1 MEIQMNNNR
10 TYRNKNN
17 TTTIYILVQE
27 LHSVIFIE
35 HQDKH
40 TQSLHYLL
48 FNKLWCFEIN

>member
-1 MEIQMNNNR
+1 MNNNR

-35 HQDKH
+35 HQD
-40 TQSLHYLL
+40 
-48 FNKLWCFEIN
+48 